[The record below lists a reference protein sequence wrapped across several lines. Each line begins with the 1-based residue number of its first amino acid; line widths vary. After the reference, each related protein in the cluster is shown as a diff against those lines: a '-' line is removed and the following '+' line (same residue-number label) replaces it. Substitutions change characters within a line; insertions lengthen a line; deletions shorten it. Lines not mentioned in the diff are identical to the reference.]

1 MFVHTHVHTDGS
13 LQDGLSTVE
22 EIIKKAAE
30 DGQPAVAITDHGN
43 MFRETKAHKLGK
55 KYGVKIISGC
65 ELYLSRGKKGEKT
78 PKPYHLIAL
87 AKNDQG
93 YQNLIRLVSLGQRQF
108 YYRPQIY
115 WEDLEEFH
123 EGIIFQSACLGGAES
138 QLILAGFR
146 DEAKAEALRRDELFG
161 RGNYYLELQNHG
173 MAEQLV
179 VNRELIEISKAT
191 GIPLVATNDSHYT
204 EQNQAELHRVLL
216 CLQWGITLDEYSE
229 RAEEA
234 FSNEHYFKTAEQM
247 RLLFADVPEAIEN
260 TLVIAEKCEFE
271 MKFGELHLPEFPISG
286 GNLHD
291 YFKRQVALGLDFRYG
306 KTPSPDVLER
316 TQYEMKVIE
325 QMGYESYFLIVS
337 DFINWAK
344 QNDIPVGPGRGSAAG
359 SIVAYLLGITEID
372 PLVHDLL
379 FERFLNPDRIG
390 MPDIDVDICQ
400 RRRQDVINYVK
411 DKYGED
417 HVGQIVT
424 FGTFGARG
432 VVRDIVRVLGLPYSL
447 GDKIAKSIP
456 TTLGMTIDKAL
467 EGELG
472 QLCNQDPEINRVVV
486 YAKGLE
492 GNARHASLHAA
503 GIVITP
509 KPIYEYVPMY
519 RAAEDTY
526 AVQTDMDATEERG
539 LLKMDFLGLR
549 NLTIIDDTIKTL
561 PRKLDLASLK
571 LDDPATYQL
580 LQEGDTLGVFQL
592 ESDGMRNLCRR
603 IRPTEFEDIT
613 ALIALYRPGPLES
626 GMVDDFIACKHG
638 EKEAH
643 YLHEKLIPILKPTY
657 GVWVYQEQLMS
668 ASIILA
674 GYTRGESDE
683 LRKAVA
689 KKKKDLMDKHR
700 EMFISGAKEKGL
712 ITEEEATQLW
722 DEVFVG
728 FGSYCFNKA
737 HSAAYALIAYQ
748 TAYLKAHYPVE
759 FMTALLNSVIDNSDK
774 TTAYLEYIKKQLM
787 INVLNID
794 INHSEAYHTALEG
807 NIRLGLGVTKGVGI
821 GLASQIAENRQT
833 ESYQDILDLC
843 TKNKDSLDSRALE
856 NLIKAGALD
865 EFGPRESLLEVSKL
879 ALDRAK
885 KDNANQLSLFEPEDV
900 SLELPIMPKKG
911 LKEYLDY
918 EKEALGFYLSGHP
931 LDAYADVLK
940 KYRLDSIKDLPERSD
955 GSEVVL
961 AGIITKVNL
970 YSDRKG
976 QTMAFI
982 DVEDFL
988 GSVSITVF
996 SDIYSKFRP
1005 ETGEV
1010 YFIKGVLQFSNFG
1023 EKEEIKVVA
1032 KKLLP
1037 IDDRNQEKTSRA

>member
-30 DGQPAVAITDHGN
+30 DKQPAVAITDHGN

-55 KYGVKIISGC
+55 EYGVKVISGC
-65 ELYLSRGKKGEKT
+65 ELYLSRGKKGEKV
-78 PKPYHLIAL
+78 PKPYHLVAL
-87 AKNDQG
+87 AQNEKG
-93 YQNLIRLVSLGQRQF
+93 YKNLIRLVSLAQQQF

-123 EGIIFQSACLGGAES
+123 EGIIFQSACLGGTEP
-138 QLILAGFR
+138 QLILAGLR
-146 DEAKAEALRRDELFG
+146 EEAKQEALRRDELFG
-161 RGNYYLELQNHG
+161 RGNYYLELQDHG
-173 MAEQLV
+173 MPEQLI
-179 VNRELIEISKAT
+179 VNRELLEISKAT
-191 GIPLVATNDSHYT
+191 GIPVVASNDSHFT
-204 EQNQAELHRVLL
+204 ERDQAELHRVLV
-216 CLQWGITLDEYSE
+216 CLQWGITLDEYAV

-234 FSNEHYFKTAEQM
+234 FSNEHYFKTAREMQEIF
-247 RLLFADVPEAIEN
+247 REVPQAIKN

-271 MKFGELHLPEFPISG
+271 MKFGELHLPEFPLEG
-286 GNLHD
+286 GSIHE
-291 YFKRQVALGLDFRYG
+291 YFRRQVQLGLEQRYG
-306 KTPSPDVLER
+306 KNPSREVLER
-316 TQYEMKVIE
+316 TEFEMKVIE

-344 QNDIPVGPGRGSAAG
+344 KNGIPVGPGRGSAAG
-359 SIVAYLLGITEID
+359 SIVAYLLGITEVD
-372 PLVHDLL
+372 PLVYNLL

-400 RRRQDVINYVK
+400 RRRPEVINYVK
-411 DKYGED
+411 SKYGED
-417 HVGQIVT
+417 HVGQIIT

-456 TTLGMTIDKAL
+456 AALGMTIDKAL

-472 QLCNQDPEINRVVV
+472 QLCKDDPEIDRVVR

-492 GNARHASLHAA
+492 GHARHASLHAA

-509 KPIYEYVPMY
+509 KPIYEYVPIY

-549 NLTIIDDTIKTL
+549 NLTIIDDALKLI
-561 PRKLDLASLK
+561 PREIDLASLP
-571 LDDPATYQL
+571 LDDPAAYQI

-592 ESDGMRNLCRR
+592 ESDGMRSLCRR
-603 IRPTEFEDIT
+603 LKPSEFEDII

-643 YLHEKLIPILKPTY
+643 YLHEKLIPILKSTH

-668 ASIILA
+668 AAMILA

-700 EMFISGAKEKGL
+700 EKFISGAKNVGL
-712 ITEEEATQLW
+712 ISEEEATKLW

-774 TTAYLEYIKKQLM
+774 TTLYLDYIKKELN
-787 INVLNID
+787 IKVLNID
-794 INHSEAYHTALEG
+794 INASDVYHTAVNG
-807 NIRLGLGVTKGVGI
+807 SIRLGLGVTKGVGL
-821 GLASQIAENRQT
+821 GVAGQIVENRREERYT
-833 ESYQDILDLC
+833 DFLDFC
-843 TKNKDSLDSRALE
+843 KKNKESLDSRTLE

-865 EFGPRESLLEVSKL
+865 AFGHRASLLEVSKT

-885 KDNANQLSLFEPEDV
+885 KDNAHQLSLFEPEDI
-900 SLELPIMPKKG
+900 SLELPNVPEWSV
-911 LKEYLDY
+911 KEVLAN

-931 LDAYADVLK
+931 LDAYRDVLK
-940 KYRLDSIKDLPERSD
+940 IYRLDSIKDLPDKPD
-955 GSEVVL
+955 GSEIVI
-961 AGIITKVNL
+961 AGIVTKVNL
-970 YSDRKG
+970 YADRKG
-976 QTMAFI
+976 QTMAFVDI
-982 DVEDFL
+982 EDYL
-988 GSVSITVF
+988 GSVNVTVF
-996 SDIYSKFRP
+996 SELYAKHRP
-1005 ETGEV
+1005 EVGQV
-1010 YFIKGVLQFSNFG
+1010 FFIKGILQFSSFG
-1023 EKEEIKVVA
+1023 DQEEVKVVA
-1032 KKLLP
+1032 RNLLP
-1037 IDDRNQEKTSRA
+1037 IEELATRKK